1 MSVATSGLERCECL
15 ARHDLAVGVSE
26 PGVRGAV
33 AAHGH
38 APELG
43 RRRRVLV
50 QHDRTP
56 KKEPRAQCRVDGRC
70 IGSIMG
76 SVSRLSSINASC
88 VSLGVC
94 AGRHLAQ
101 ACALPAASAPRVR
114 TTGGR
119 AASARRACAITILA
133 HLWIVTRVLRAVYS

>member
-88 VSLGVC
+88 VF
-94 AGRHLAQ
+94 
-101 ACALPAASAPRVR
+101 
-114 TTGGR
+114 
-119 AASARRACAITILA
+119 
-133 HLWIVTRVLRAVYS
+133 VLRVGPSHGVILGRPDHRDPFQE